1 MLRLDCRRIART
13 RRGSFVWLLVFGA
26 WCIPASSR
34 ATQAADFSQADA
46 TAALKRVVEFYRT
59 KVGYHG
65 GYGYAVSADL
75 AKREG
80 ESKITATQAW
90 MQPPATP
97 AVGLAYLEAYRMTG
111 EPYLLDAARET
122 AQCLIESQL
131 TSGGWQNPIESDPE
145 KRRLHPYRKNVSSE
159 GIKVAPKRELTT
171 LDDNKTQSC
180 LTFLMRL
187 DAATEFR
194 DAELHEAAQYGLD
207 SLVKVQYPNGAWPQ
221 QFEGPPDPAKF
232 PVKKASYPESW
243 SRTFP
248 KINYTEFYTF
258 NDNTIAD
265 VVMLMLEAADTYGE
279 SRYRDA
285 AVKAGDFILLAQMP
299 EPQPAWAQQYDA
311 EMHPVWARKF
321 EPPAITGSES
331 QTVVKLLLE
340 LYRRTGERKFLE
352 PVPRAVA
359 YLKRSVL
366 PEGAVVARFYE
377 LHTNKPLYFTKQY
390 ELTYD
395 DSDLPTHY
403 GFKVGA
409 GGFDYYQ
416 EQYEKLVASGPP
428 ERKPAKKSG
437 AGKLTAEVA
446 AAAEQV
452 AGQLDERGAWVEE
465 GTLDHW
471 GENDSTRQII
481 ASKTFIKNLQ
491 TLARCAGAK

>member
-1 MLRLDCRRIART
+1 M
-13 RRGSFVWLLVFGA
+13 
-26 WCIPASSR
+26 
-34 ATQAADFSQADA
+34 QAADFTQADA
-46 TAALKRVVEFYRT
+46 AAALKRAVEFYRT

-97 AVGLAYLEAYRMTG
+97 AVGMAYLEAYRLTG
-111 EPYLLDAARET
+111 ESYLLDAARET

-131 TSGGWQNPIESDPE
+131 VSGGWQNPIESDPVA
-145 KRRLHPYRKNVSSE
+145 RLAHPYRKNSTPAADAK
-159 GIKVAPKRELTT
+159 GKPKREQTT

-187 DAATEFR
+187 DAATEFK
-194 DAELHEAAQYGLD
+194 DAELHEAVLYGLD

-221 QFEGPPDPAKF
+221 QFEGPSDPAKF
-232 PVKKASYPESW
+232 PVRKASYPKTW

-285 AVKAGDFILLAQMP
+285 AVKAGDFIILAQMP

-331 QTVVKLLLE
+331 QALVKLLLE
-340 LYRRTGERKFLE
+340 LYRRTGEKKFLE

-366 PEGAVVARFYE
+366 PEGGMARFYE
-377 LHTNKPLYFTKQY
+377 LHTNKPLYFTKKY

-403 GFKVGA
+403 GFKVGV
-409 GGFDYYQ
+409 GGYDYYQ
-416 EQYEKLVASGPP
+416 EQYEKLAANGPT
-428 ERKPAKKSG
+428 EKAPAKKSG
-437 AGKLTAEVA
+437 AGKLTAAVA
-446 AAAEQV
+446 SAAQQV